1 MRQTTATAPYGTW
14 PSPIG
19 ANLAASHDGHPEYV
33 GTVGPEVWWT
43 APRPTEGGRR
53 ALIRRRAD
61 GTEEPVLPPPWN
73 ARSQVMGYGGTPW
86 AAAPRPSGG
95 PLVVFVHFADQRL
108 YAYEPD
114 APAATPPRP
123 LTPVSEVGEGLRWA
137 DLRLPPDRGE
147 VWCVLE
153 EFTGERPTDVRRVIA
168 AVPLDGSAAEDRTR
182 VRELTDARHDFVT
195 GPRLSPDGRRV
206 AWIAWDHPRMPWDG
220 TVVMVADVPDVP
232 ADGPFR
238 EARAVL
244 GGPEESI
251 PQIDW
256 APDGALLATTD
267 RTGWW
272 NLHRLPPRVPAAAGP
287 HVGAGAAPGPG
298 SDAAPGAGAGRGP
311 TAGSVAAAGLGPGA
325 VPGPGADA
333 GRGDAAGP
341 GVDAGCGPTAG
352 SVAGLGAD
360 AASEGGEARVAAAGP
375 GVGAGPESAAE
386 SRRAAGWG
394 PTAGSTAAAGSW
406 AEAGLGAD
414 VGSEPETAPG
424 PSAAR
429 AAAGPGADVASEPA
443 AGPGAGGVP
452 EPAAGSGPSAGGVA
466 AAGHGPPAERGAA
479 AGAGQGAGARGV
491 CPRQEEFGGPLWKL
505 GHRWF
510 APLDGGLIA
519 VLHGRGAQT
528 LGILDPET
536 GELADVAGPWTE
548 WEPTLAVDGD
558 RVVGVAASPRSGH
571 EVVELDT
578 RTGRAR
584 VIGSAH
590 TDPVDPAYYP
600 EPQVRTF
607 TGADGRE
614 IHAHLYPPHNPGH
627 TAPPGELPPYVVW
640 AHGGPTG
647 RAPLVLDL
655 EIAYFT
661 SRGIGVAEVNYGG
674 STGYGRAYRDRL
686 RERWG
691 VADVEDCAAVAGA
704 LADEGVADRARLA
717 IRGGSA
723 GGWTAAVS
731 LTAIRLYACGTVIYP
746 ILDPAAWATGETHDF
761 ESRYAE
767 SLIGPVAEVPD
778 RYRERSPLHRVDR
791 ITAPFLLLQGL
802 DDTICPPAQCERF
815 VAAMAGR
822 GVPHAYLTFEGEGHG
837 FRRADTMVR
846 ALEAELSLYAH
857 AFGLSVPG
865 VPDLELRT

>member
-1 MRQTTATAPYGTW
+1 MSRVVQQVTVTAPYGTW
-14 PSPIG
+14 PSPVD
-19 ANLAASHDGHPEYV
+19 AALAASRDGHPEYV
-33 GTVGPEVWWT
+33 GTVGSEVWWT
-43 APRPTEGGRR
+43 APRPAEGGRR
-53 ALIRRRAD
+53 ALIRQRVA
-61 GTEEPVLPPPWN
+61 GAAEEPVLPPPWN
-73 ARSQVMGYGGTPW
+73 VRSTVMGYGGTPW
-86 AAAPRPSGG
+86 AAAPRPAGG

-114 APAATPPRP
+114 ALASAPPRP
-123 LTPVSEVGEGLRWA
+123 LTPLSPVGEGLRWA
-137 DLRLPPDRGE
+137 DLRLHADRGE
-147 VWCVLE
+147 VWGVLE

-168 AVPLDGSAAEDRTR
+168 AVPLDGSAAEDRTA

-195 GPRLSPDGRRV
+195 APRLSPDGRRV
-206 AWIAWDHPRMPWDG
+206 AWLAWDHPRMPWDG
-220 TVVMVADVPDVP
+220 TVVMVAEAVPH
-232 ADGPFR
+232 GPFR
-238 EARAVL
+238 GARAVL

-251 PQIDW
+251 AQIDW

-272 NLHRLPPRVPAAAGP
+272 NLHRLPP
-287 HVGAGAAPGPG
+287 
-298 SDAAPGAGAGRGP
+298 
-311 TAGSVAAAGLGPGA
+311 
-325 VPGPGADA
+325 PGADA
-333 GRGDAAGP
+333 GLREL
-341 GVDAGCGPTAG
+341 C
-352 SVAGLGAD
+352 LR
-360 AASEGGEARVAAAGP
+360 E
-375 GVGAGPESAAE
+375 
-386 SRRAAGWG
+386 
-394 PTAGSTAAAGSW
+394 
-406 AEAGLGAD
+406 
-414 VGSEPETAPG
+414 
-424 PSAAR
+424 
-429 AAAGPGADVASEPA
+429 
-443 AGPGAGGVP
+443 
-452 EPAAGSGPSAGGVA
+452 
-466 AAGHGPPAERGAA
+466 
-479 AGAGQGAGARGV
+479 
-491 CPRQEEFGGPLWKL
+491 EEFGGPLWKL

-510 APLDGGLIA
+510 AALDGGLIA
-519 VLHGRGAQT
+519 VLHGRGAQR
-528 LGILDPET
+528 LGILDPAT

-548 WEPTLAVDGD
+548 WEPTLAVDGE
-558 RVVGVAASPRSGH
+558 RVVGVAASPRGGH

-578 RTGRAR
+578 RTGHAR
-584 VIGSAH
+584 VIGNAH

-614 IHAHLYPPHNPGH
+614 IHAQLYPPHNPGH
-627 TAPPGELPPYVVW
+627 TGPPGELPPYVVW

-691 VADVEDCAAVAGA
+691 VADVEDCAEVAGG

-731 LTAIRLYACGTVIYP
+731 LTATRLYACGTVIYP

-761 ESRYAE
+761 ESRYTE

-778 RYRERSPLHRVDR
+778 RYRERSPLHRADR

-815 VAAMAGR
+815 LAAMAGR
-822 GVPHAYLTFEGEGHG
+822 GVPHAYLAFEGEGHG

-846 ALEAELSLYAH
+846 ALEAELALYAR
-857 AFGLSVPG
+857 AFGLPVAGLPA
-865 VPDLELRT
+865 LELRT